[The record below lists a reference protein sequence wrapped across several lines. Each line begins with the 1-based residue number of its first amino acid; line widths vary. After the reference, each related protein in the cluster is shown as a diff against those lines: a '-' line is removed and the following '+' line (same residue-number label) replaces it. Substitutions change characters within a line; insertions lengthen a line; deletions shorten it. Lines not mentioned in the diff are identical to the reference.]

1 MTSPIPKDEKFKKDK
16 IIKSKIGLNN
26 AGESCYMASIIQIL
40 IHLEKFLDSLEKN
53 YTKNKLY
60 PAFCKFLKKLDVDL
74 KKSKT
79 YYNYDYIEIQDIANI
94 YHSINHKFKG
104 TEGNNP
110 MTFFNEFISDLNK
123 NILSLFEG
131 KKEVKLIENN
141 ENKNI
146 IEKTEENF
154 IFYLI
159 TLDKNN
165 KNINSYFENNL
176 YKAKEFENEKDE
188 QIIEQITKFPEILVI
203 NLELEIDDYKPDEI
217 IYIQKKDEKNQ
228 EEYVVYSLKAINK
241 YSDAHSIA

>member
-60 PAFCKFLKKLDVDL
+60 PEFCKFLKKLDV
-74 KKSKT
+74 KKPKT
-79 YYNYDYIEIQDIANI
+79 CYNYNYIEIQDIANV

-131 KKEVKLIENN
+131 KKEVKLIRNN
-141 ENKNI
+141 ENKKPI
-146 IEKTEENF
+146 DTTEENF

-159 TLDKNN
+159 TLDNN
-165 KNINSYFENNL
+165 NEDIKYYFGNNL
-176 YKAKEFENEKDE
+176 NSPKEFENEKDE
-188 QIIEQITKFPEILVI
+188 KIIEQITKFPEILVI
-203 NLELEIDDYKPDEI
+203 NLELEIDNYKPEEI
-217 IYIQKKDEKNQ
+217 ICIQKKDENNQ
-228 EEYVVYSLKAINK
+228 DDLVVYNLKAINK

>member
-1 MTSPIPKDEKFKKDK
+1 MTSPIPKDEKFNKDK

-60 PAFCKFLKKLDVDL
+60 PEFCKFLKKLDV
-74 KKSKT
+74 KKPKT
-79 YYNYDYIEIQDIANI
+79 YYSYDYIEIQDIANV

-131 KKEVKLIENN
+131 KKEVKLIGNN
-141 ENKNI
+141 EN
-146 IEKTEENF
+146 EKIKETTEENF

-159 TLDKNN
+159 TLDNN
-165 KNINSYFENNL
+165 NEDIKYYFGNNL
-176 YKAKEFENEKDE
+176 NSPKEFENEKDE

-203 NLELEIDDYKPDEI
+203 NLELEIDNYKPEEKI
-217 IYIQKKDEKNQ
+217 WIQKGEKDFVGYN
-228 EEYVVYSLKAINK
+228 LKAINK

>member
-1 MTSPIPKDEKFKKDK
+1 MTSPIPNDEKFKKDK

-60 PAFCKFLKKLDVDL
+60 PAFCKFLKKLGV
-74 KKSKT
+74 KKPET
-79 YYNYDYIEIQDIANI
+79 YYNYEYIEIQDIANV

-131 KKEVKLIENN
+131 KKEVKLIGNN
-141 ENKNI
+141 ENKKI
-146 IEKTEENF
+146 IETTEENF

-159 TLDKNN
+159 TLDNNN
-165 KNINSYFENNL
+165 KDIHSYFANNL
-176 YKAKEFENEKDE
+176 NSAKEFENEKDE
-188 QIIEQITKFPEILVI
+188 KIIEQITKFPEILVI
-203 NLELEIDDYKPDEI
+203 NLELEIDDYKTEET
-217 IYIQKKDEKNQ
+217 IYIQKKDENNQ
-228 EEYVVYSLKAINK
+228 DDLVVYNLKAINK

>member
-1 MTSPIPKDEKFKKDK
+1 MTSPIPNEERFKKDK

-60 PAFCKFLKKLDVDL
+60 PEFCKFLKKLDV
-74 KKSKT
+74 KKPKT
-79 YYNYDYIEIQDIANI
+79 YYSYDYIEIQDIANV

-131 KKEVKLIENN
+131 KKEVKLIRNN
-141 ENKNI
+141 ENKKPI
-146 IEKTEENF
+146 DTTEENF

-159 TLDKNN
+159 TLDNN
-165 KNINSYFENNL
+165 NEDIKYYFGNNL
-176 YKAKEFENEKDE
+176 NSPKEFENEKDE

-203 NLELEIDDYKPDEI
+203 NLELEIDNYKPEEKI
-217 IYIQKKDEKNQ
+217 WIQKGEKDFVGYN
-228 EEYVVYSLKAINK
+228 LKAINK

>member
-1 MTSPIPKDEKFKKDK
+1 MTSPIPINERFKKDK
-16 IIKSKIGLNN
+16 IIKSKIGFNN

-60 PAFCKFLKKLDVDL
+60 PEFCKFLKKLDV
-74 KKSKT
+74 KKPQT
-79 YYNYDYIEIQDIANI
+79 YNNYGYIEIQDIANI

-131 KKEVKLIENN
+131 KKEVKLIRNN
-141 ENKNI
+141 ENKKPI
-146 IEKTEENF
+146 DTTEENF

-159 TLDKNN
+159 TLDNN
-165 KNINSYFENNL
+165 NEDIKYYFGNNL
-176 YKAKEFENEKDE
+176 NSPKEFENEKDE

-203 NLELEIDDYKPDEI
+203 NLELEIDNYKPEEKI
-217 IYIQKKDEKNQ
+217 WIQKGEKDFVGYN
-228 EEYVVYSLKAINK
+228 LKAINK

>member
-1 MTSPIPKDEKFKKDK
+1 MTSPISKDEKFNKDN

-60 PAFCKFLKKLDVDL
+60 PAFYKFLKKLDV
-74 KKSKT
+74 KKPKT
-79 YYNYDYIEIQDIANI
+79 YNYDYIEIQDIANV

-131 KKEVKLIENN
+131 KKEVKLIGNN
-141 ENKNI
+141 ENKKPT
-146 IEKTEENF
+146 ETTEENF

-159 TLDKNN
+159 TLDN
-165 KNINSYFENNL
+165 KYKDIDSYFTNNL
-176 YKAKEFENEKDE
+176 NKAKEFENEKDE
-188 QIIEQITKFPEILVI
+188 KIIEQIIKFPEILVI
-203 NLELEIDDYKPDEI
+203 NLELEIDDYKPEEI
-217 IYIQKKDEKNQ
+217 ICIQKKDENNQ
-228 EEYVVYSLKAINK
+228 DDLVVYKLKAINK

>member
-1 MTSPIPKDEKFKKDK
+1 MTSPIPKEERFKKDK

-60 PAFCKFLKKLDVDL
+60 PEFCKFLKKLDV
-74 KKSKT
+74 KKPKT
-79 YYNYDYIEIQDIANI
+79 YYSYDYIEIQDIANI

-131 KKEVKLIENN
+131 KKEVKLIRNN
-141 ENKNI
+141 ENKKPI
-146 IEKTEENF
+146 DTTEENF

-159 TLDKNN
+159 TLDNN
-165 KNINSYFENNL
+165 NEDIKYYFGNNL
-176 YKAKEFENEKDE
+176 NSPKEFENEKDE

-203 NLELEIDDYKPDEI
+203 NLELEIDNYKPEEKI
-217 IYIQKKDEKNQ
+217 WIQKGEKDFVGYN
-228 EEYVVYSLKAINK
+228 LKAINK

>member
-1 MTSPIPKDEKFKKDK
+1 MSDFNKNLIL
-16 IIKSKIGLNN
+16 KSKIGLNN

-60 PAFCKFLKKLDVDL
+60 PEFCKFLKKLDV
-74 KKSKT
+74 KKPQT
-79 YYNYDYIEIQDIANI
+79 YNNYGYIEIQDIANF

-131 KKEVKLIENN
+131 KKEVKLIRNN
-141 ENKNI
+141 ENKKPI
-146 IEKTEENF
+146 DTTEENF

-159 TLDKNN
+159 TLDNN
-165 KNINSYFENNL
+165 NEDIKYYFGNNL
-176 YKAKEFENEKDE
+176 NSPKEFENEKDE

-203 NLELEIDDYKPDEI
+203 NLELEIDNYKPEEKI
-217 IYIQKKDEKNQ
+217 WIQKGEKDFVGYN
-228 EEYVVYSLKAINK
+228 LKAINK

>member
-1 MTSPIPKDEKFKKDK
+1 MTSPIPINERFKKDK
-16 IIKSKIGLNN
+16 IIKSKIGFNN

-60 PAFCKFLKKLDVDL
+60 PEFCKFLKKLDV
-74 KKSKT
+74 KKPQT
-79 YYNYDYIEIQDIANI
+79 YNNYGYIEIQDIANF

-131 KKEVKLIENN
+131 KKEVKLIRNN
-141 ENKNI
+141 ENKKPI
-146 IEKTEENF
+146 DTTEENI

-159 TLDKNN
+159 TLDNN
-165 KNINSYFENNL
+165 NEDIKYYFGNNL
-176 YKAKEFENEKDE
+176 NSPKEFENEKDE

-203 NLELEIDDYKPDEI
+203 NLELEIDNYKPEEKI
-217 IYIQKKDEKNQ
+217 WIQKGEKDFVGYN
-228 EEYVVYSLKAINK
+228 LKAINK

>member
-1 MTSPIPKDEKFKKDK
+1 MTSPIPINERFKKDK
-16 IIKSKIGLNN
+16 IIKSKIGFNN

-60 PAFCKFLKKLDVDL
+60 QEFCKFLKKLEV
-74 KKSKT
+74 KKPKT
-79 YYNYDYIEIQDIANI
+79 YYNYDYIEIQDIANV

-131 KKEVKLIENN
+131 KKEVLIRNN
-141 ENKNI
+141 ENKKI

-159 TLDKNN
+159 TLDNNN
-165 KNINSYFENNL
+165 KNIDSYFDNNL
-176 YKAKEFENEKDE
+176 NSAKEFENEKDE

-203 NLELEIDDYKPDEI
+203 NLELEIDDYEPDEI
-217 IYIQKKDEKNQ
+217 ISIKKKDEKNQ
-228 EEYVVYSLKAINK
+228 KEYVVYSLKAINK

>member
-1 MTSPIPKDEKFKKDK
+1 MTSPIPINERFKKDK
-16 IIKSKIGLNN
+16 IIKSKIGFNN

-60 PAFCKFLKKLDVDL
+60 PEFCKFLKKLDVNN
-74 KKSKT
+74 SKT
-79 YYNYDYIEIQDIANI
+79 YYHYKYIEIQDIANI

-131 KKEVKLIENN
+131 KKEVKLIRNN
-141 ENKNI
+141 ENKKPI
-146 IEKTEENF
+146 DTTEENF

-159 TLDKNN
+159 TLDNN
-165 KNINSYFENNL
+165 NEDIKYYFGNNL
-176 YKAKEFENEKDE
+176 NSPKEFENEKDE

-203 NLELEIDDYKPDEI
+203 NLELEIDNYKPEEKI
-217 IYIQKKDEKNQ
+217 WIQKGEKDFVGYN
-228 EEYVVYSLKAINK
+228 LKAINK

>member
-1 MTSPIPKDEKFKKDK
+1 MTSPIPINERFKKDK

-53 YTKNKLY
+53 YTKNQLY
-60 PAFCKFLKKLDVDL
+60 PEFYKFLKKLDV
-74 KKSKT
+74 KKPKT
-79 YYNYDYIEIQDIANI
+79 CYNYNYIEIQDIANV

-123 NILSLFEG
+123 KILSLFEG
-131 KKEVKLIENN
+131 KKVVQLIGNN
-141 ENKNI
+141 ENNKI
-146 IEKTEENF
+146 IETTEENF

-159 TLDKNN
+159 TLDNNN
-165 KNINSYFENNL
+165 KDIHSYFANNL
-176 YKAKEFENEKDE
+176 NSAKEFENEKDE
-188 QIIEQITKFPEILVI
+188 KIIEQITKFPEILVI
-203 NLELEIDDYKPDEI
+203 NLELEIDNYKPEEKI
-217 IYIQKKDEKNQ
+217 WIQKGEKDFVGYN
-228 EEYVVYSLKAINK
+228 LKAINK

>member
-1 MTSPIPKDEKFKKDK
+1 MTSPIPINERFKKDK
-16 IIKSKIGLNN
+16 IIKSKIGFNN

-60 PAFCKFLKKLDVDL
+60 PEFCKFLKKLDV
-74 KKSKT
+74 KKPKT
-79 YYNYDYIEIQDIANI
+79 YYSYDYIEIQDIANV

-131 KKEVKLIENN
+131 KKEVKLIRNN
-141 ENKNI
+141 ENKKPI
-146 IEKTEENF
+146 DTTEENF

-159 TLDKNN
+159 TLDNN
-165 KNINSYFENNL
+165 NEDIKYYFGNNL
-176 YKAKEFENEKDE
+176 NSPKEFENEKDE

-203 NLELEIDDYKPDEI
+203 NLELEIDNYKPEEKI
-217 IYIQKKDEKNQ
+217 WIQKGEKDFVGYN
-228 EEYVVYSLKAINK
+228 LKAINK

>member
-1 MTSPIPKDEKFKKDK
+1 MTSPIPKEERFKKDK

-60 PAFCKFLKKLDVDL
+60 PEFCKFLKKLDV
-74 KKSKT
+74 KKPKT
-79 YYNYDYIEIQDIANI
+79 YCSYDYIEIQDIANV

-131 KKEVKLIENN
+131 KKEVKLIGNN
-141 ENKNI
+141 ENNKI
-146 IEKTEENF
+146 IETTEENF

-159 TLDKNN
+159 TLDNN
-165 KNINSYFENNL
+165 NEDIKYYFGNNL
-176 YKAKEFENEKDE
+176 NSPKEFENEKDE

-203 NLELEIDDYKPDEI
+203 NLELEIDNYKPEEKI
-217 IYIQKKDEKNQ
+217 WIQKGEKDFVGYN
-228 EEYVVYSLKAINK
+228 LKAINK

>member
-1 MTSPIPKDEKFKKDK
+1 MTSPIPKEERFKKDK

-60 PAFCKFLKKLDVDL
+60 QEFCKFLKKLDV
-74 KKSKT
+74 KKPKT
-79 YYNYDYIEIQDIANI
+79 YYSYDYIEIQDIANV

-131 KKEVKLIENN
+131 KKEVKLIRNN
-141 ENKNI
+141 ENKKPI
-146 IEKTEENF
+146 DTTEENF

-159 TLDKNN
+159 TLDNN
-165 KNINSYFENNL
+165 NEDIKYYFGNNL
-176 YKAKEFENEKDE
+176 NSPKEFENEKDE

-203 NLELEIDDYKPDEI
+203 NLELEIDNYKPEEKI
-217 IYIQKKDEKNQ
+217 WIQKGEKDFVGYN
-228 EEYVVYSLKAINK
+228 LKAINK

>member
-1 MTSPIPKDEKFKKDK
+1 MTSPISKDDKFNKDT

-60 PAFCKFLKKLDVDL
+60 PAFYKFLKKLDV
-74 KKSKT
+74 KKPKT
-79 YYNYDYIEIQDIANI
+79 YYNYNYNYIEIQDIANV

-131 KKEVKLIENN
+131 KKEVKLIGNN

-159 TLDKNN
+159 TLDNKY
-165 KNINSYFENNL
+165 KNINSYFDKNL
-176 YKAKEFENEKDE
+176 NKAKEFENEKDE
-188 QIIEQITKFPEILVI
+188 KIIEQITKFPEILVI
-203 NLELEIDDYKPDEI
+203 NLELEIDDYKPENI
-217 IYIQKKDEKNQ
+217 ICIQKDENNQ
-228 EEYVVYSLKAINK
+228 DDFVAYDLKAINK

>member
-60 PAFCKFLKKLDVDL
+60 PEFCKFLKKLDV
-74 KKSKT
+74 KKPQT
-79 YYNYDYIEIQDIANI
+79 YNNYGYIEIQDIANF

-131 KKEVKLIENN
+131 KKEVKLIRNN
-141 ENKNI
+141 ENKKPI
-146 IEKTEENF
+146 DTTEENF

-159 TLDKNN
+159 TLDNNN
-165 KNINSYFENNL
+165 KDIHSYFANNL
-176 YKAKEFENEKDE
+176 NSAKEFENEKDE
-188 QIIEQITKFPEILVI
+188 KIIEQITKFPEILVI
-203 NLELEIDDYKPDEI
+203 NLELEIDNYKPEEKI
-217 IYIQKKDEKNQ
+217 WIQKGEKDFVGYN
-228 EEYVVYSLKAINK
+228 LKAINK

>member
-53 YTKNKLY
+53 YTKNQLY
-60 PAFCKFLKKLDVDL
+60 PEFYKFLKKLDV
-74 KKSKT
+74 KKPKT
-79 YYNYDYIEIQDIANI
+79 CYNYNYIEIQDIANV

-123 NILSLFEG
+123 KILSLFEG
-131 KKEVKLIENN
+131 KKVVQLIGNN
-141 ENKNI
+141 ENNKI
-146 IEKTEENF
+146 IETTEENF

-159 TLDKNN
+159 TLDNNN
-165 KNINSYFENNL
+165 KDIHSYFANNL
-176 YKAKEFENEKDE
+176 NSAKEFENEKDE
-188 QIIEQITKFPEILVI
+188 KIIEQITKFPEILVI
-203 NLELEIDDYKPDEI
+203 NLELEIDNYKPEEKI
-217 IYIQKKDEKNQ
+217 WIQKGEKDFVGYN
-228 EEYVVYSLKAINK
+228 LKAINK

>member
-1 MTSPIPKDEKFKKDK
+1 MTSPIPKDEKFNKDK

-60 PAFCKFLKKLDVDL
+60 PEFCKFLKKLDV
-74 KKSKT
+74 KKPKT
-79 YYNYDYIEIQDIANI
+79 YCSYDYIEIQDIANV

-131 KKEVKLIENN
+131 KKEVKLIRNN
-141 ENKNI
+141 ENKKPI
-146 IEKTEENF
+146 DTTEENF

-159 TLDKNN
+159 TLDNN
-165 KNINSYFENNL
+165 NEDIKYYFGNNL
-176 YKAKEFENEKDE
+176 NSPKEFENEKDE

-203 NLELEIDDYKPDEI
+203 NLELEIDNYKPEEKI
-217 IYIQKKDEKNQ
+217 WIQKGEKDFVGYN
-228 EEYVVYSLKAINK
+228 LKAINK

>member
-1 MTSPIPKDEKFKKDK
+1 MTSPIQKDEKFKKDK

-60 PAFCKFLKKLDVDL
+60 PEFCKFLKKLDV
-74 KKSKT
+74 KKPKT
-79 YYNYDYIEIQDIANI
+79 CYNYNYIEIQDIANV

-123 NILSLFEG
+123 KILSLFEG
-131 KKEVKLIENN
+131 KKVVQLIGNN
-141 ENKNI
+141 ENNKI
-146 IEKTEENF
+146 IETTEENF

-159 TLDKNN
+159 TLDNNN
-165 KNINSYFENNL
+165 KDIHSYFANNL
-176 YKAKEFENEKDE
+176 NSAKEFENEKDE
-188 QIIEQITKFPEILVI
+188 KIIEQITKFPEILVI
-203 NLELEIDDYKPDEI
+203 NLELEIDDYKPEEI
-217 IYIQKKDEKNQ
+217 ICIQKKDENNQ
-228 EEYVVYSLKAINK
+228 EDLVVYNLKAINK

>member
-1 MTSPIPKDEKFKKDK
+1 MTSPIPINERFKKDK
-16 IIKSKIGLNN
+16 IIKSKIGFNN

-60 PAFCKFLKKLDVDL
+60 PEFCKFLKKLDV
-74 KKSKT
+74 KKPQT
-79 YYNYDYIEIQDIANI
+79 YNNYGYIEIQDIANF

-131 KKEVKLIENN
+131 KKEVKLIRNN
-141 ENKNI
+141 ENKKPI
-146 IEKTEENF
+146 DTTEENF

-159 TLDKNN
+159 TLDNN
-165 KNINSYFENNL
+165 NEDIKYYFGNNL
-176 YKAKEFENEKDE
+176 NSPKEFENEKDE

-203 NLELEIDDYKPDEI
+203 NLELEIDNYKPEEKI
-217 IYIQKKDEKNQ
+217 WIQKGEKDFVGYN
-228 EEYVVYSLKAINK
+228 LKAINK

>member
-1 MTSPIPKDEKFKKDK
+1 MTSPIPINERFKKDK
-16 IIKSKIGLNN
+16 IIKSKIGLSN

-60 PAFCKFLKKLDVDL
+60 PEFCKFLKKLDV
-74 KKSKT
+74 KKPQT
-79 YYNYDYIEIQDIANI
+79 YNNYGYIEIQDIANF

-131 KKEVKLIENN
+131 KKEVKLIRNN
-141 ENKNI
+141 ENKKPI
-146 IEKTEENF
+146 DTTEENF

-159 TLDKNN
+159 TLDNN
-165 KNINSYFENNL
+165 NEDIKYYFGNNL
-176 YKAKEFENEKDE
+176 NSPKEFENEKDE

-203 NLELEIDDYKPDEI
+203 NLELEIDNYKPEEKI
-217 IYIQKKDEKNQ
+217 WIQKGEKDFVGYN
-228 EEYVVYSLKAINK
+228 LKAINK

>member
-1 MTSPIPKDEKFKKDK
+1 MTSPISKDEKFKKDK

-53 YTKNKLY
+53 YTKNQLY
-60 PAFCKFLKKLDVDL
+60 PEFYKFLKKLDV
-74 KKSKT
+74 KKPKT
-79 YYNYDYIEIQDIANI
+79 CYNYNYIEIQDIANV

-131 KKEVKLIENN
+131 KKEVKLIGNN
-141 ENKNI
+141 ENT
-146 IEKTEENF
+146 ETTEENF

-159 TLDKNN
+159 TLDNNN
-165 KNINSYFENNL
+165 KAIHSYFANNL
-176 YKAKEFENEKDE
+176 NSAKEFENEKDE
-188 QIIEQITKFPEILVI
+188 KIIEQITKFPEILVI
-203 NLELEIDDYKPDEI
+203 NLELEIDDYKPEEI
-217 IYIQKKDEKNQ
+217 ICIQKKDENNQ
-228 EEYVVYSLKAINK
+228 DDLVVYNLKAINK

>member
-1 MTSPIPKDEKFKKDK
+1 MTSPIPINERFKKDK

-53 YTKNKLY
+53 YTKNQLY
-60 PAFCKFLKKLDVDL
+60 PEFYKFLKKLDV
-74 KKSKT
+74 KKPKT
-79 YYNYDYIEIQDIANI
+79 CYNYNYIEIQDIANV

-131 KKEVKLIENN
+131 KKEVKLIRNN
-141 ENKNI
+141 ENKKPI
-146 IEKTEENF
+146 DTTEENF

-159 TLDKNN
+159 TLDNNN
-165 KNINSYFENNL
+165 KDIHSYFANNL
-176 YKAKEFENEKDE
+176 NSAKEFENEKDE
-188 QIIEQITKFPEILVI
+188 KIIEQITKFPEILVI
-203 NLELEIDDYKPDEI
+203 NLELEIDDYKPEEI
-217 IYIQKKDEKNQ
+217 ICIQKKDENNQ
-228 EEYVVYSLKAINK
+228 EDLVVYNLKAINK

>member
-1 MTSPIPKDEKFKKDK
+1 MTSPIQKDEKFKKDK

-53 YTKNKLY
+53 YTKNQLY
-60 PAFCKFLKKLDVDL
+60 PEFYKFLKKLDV
-74 KKSKT
+74 KKPKT
-79 YYNYDYIEIQDIANI
+79 CYNYNYIEIQDIANV

-123 NILSLFEG
+123 KILSLFEG
-131 KKEVKLIENN
+131 KKVVQLIGNN
-141 ENKNI
+141 ENNKI
-146 IEKTEENF
+146 IETTEENF

-159 TLDKNN
+159 TLDNNN
-165 KNINSYFENNL
+165 KDIHSYFANNL
-176 YKAKEFENEKDE
+176 NSAKEFENEKDE
-188 QIIEQITKFPEILVI
+188 KIIEQITKFPEILVI
-203 NLELEIDDYKPDEI
+203 NLELEIDDYKPEEI
-217 IYIQKKDEKNQ
+217 ICIQKKDENNQ
-228 EEYVVYSLKAINK
+228 EDLVVYNLKAINK

>member
-1 MTSPIPKDEKFKKDK
+1 MTSPIPKEERFKKDK

-60 PAFCKFLKKLDVDL
+60 L
-74 KKSKT
+74 
-79 YYNYDYIEIQDIANI
+79 
-94 YHSINHKFKG
+94 
-104 TEGNNP
+104 
-110 MTFFNEFISDLNK
+110 TFFNEFISDLNK

-131 KKEVKLIENN
+131 KKEVKLIRNN
-141 ENKNI
+141 ENKKPI
-146 IEKTEENF
+146 DTTEENF

-159 TLDKNN
+159 TLDNN
-165 KNINSYFENNL
+165 NEDIKYYFGNNL
-176 YKAKEFENEKDE
+176 NSPKEFENEKDE

-203 NLELEIDDYKPDEI
+203 NLELEIDNYKPEEKI
-217 IYIQKKDEKNQ
+217 WIQKGEKDFVGYN
-228 EEYVVYSLKAINK
+228 LKAINK